1 MSRAGLAAS
10 ITMVLACSAGIAS
23 AATVAAPG
31 SFTSRAD
38 KACAAAGAKVV
49 ALPVPTGATVVAD
62 LRSNRSIIAKLV
74 GQLKAIKAPA
84 AEAKAYAA
92 FVASTSEQATL
103 IGETLS
109 AFNHHQSARITR
121 LSDQAE
127 AVGKRSDA
135 EARSLGLPVCAKD
148 YSPSAMSGP
157 GTPTTPT
164 TTSTTPPSTTPKPS
178 TTPAASSAATPAAPV
193 AAAPAAPSA
202 PAASAGSSG
211 SDGSSGSPAGSQS
224 GSQSSS
230 GSSSGGQ
237 SITGILTSS

>member
-10 ITMVLACSAGIAS
+10 ITMVLACGAGIAS

-84 AEAKAYAA
+84 AKAKAYAA
-92 FVASTSEQATL
+92 FIASTSEQATL
-103 IGETLS
+103 IGETLT

-148 YSPSAMSGP
+148 YSPSAMSRP

-164 TTSTTPPSTTPKPS
+164 TTSTTPPSTA
-178 TTPAASSAATPAAPV
+178 PAASSAATPAAPV
-193 AAAPAAPSA
+193 AAAPAVPSA

-224 GSQSSS
+224 GSQTSS

-237 SITGILTSS
+237 SVTGILTTG